1 MSSYSS
7 SPRLTERSNSG
18 SRYLVAFIAPF
29 RPHGLIGKLQRTE
42 YCIGV
47 TSVAAIGAAIS
58 LATGS
63 PFTALAIAAAPGLL
77 YPHFLSDLHLAFNE
91 ACRKCGWDGNAILGL
106 MFGMAIATAFLI
118 GMAAPAHALFYS
130 EAEKFM
136 KDKVFTGVA
145 GADTMISLTINVLR
159 AIFVI
164 YVGIAVI
171 SVVQK
176 MQQGD
181 DWQTAARIPLVV
193 MLCATIGDKMSEM
206 IVK

>member
-7 SPRLTERSNSG
+7 PERSNSA
-18 SRYLVAFIAPF
+18 SRF

-63 PFTALAIAAAPGLL
+63 LFTALAFAAVPGLL
-77 YPHFLSDLHLAFNE
+77 YPHFVSDLHLAFNRV
-91 ACRKCGWDGNAILGL
+91 CRKCGWNGNAILGL
-106 MFGMAIATAFLI
+106 LFGMAIAIAFFVGLTE
-118 GMAAPAHALFYS
+118 PAHALFYS
-130 EAEKFM
+130 KAEEFM
-136 KDKVFTGVA
+136 KSKVFNGVQ

-164 YVGIAVI
+164 YVGVAVI

-193 MLCATIGDKMSEM
+193 LLCATIGDKMSEM
-206 IVK
+206 IVN